1 MRDKYLT
8 NISEKYKTNVSSEK
22 YETNISSEKYETN
35 ISSEKYKTQEHLCEL
50 VWVWEGE
57 REGGRREGVNI

>member
-1 MRDKYLT
+1 MQDKYLT
-8 NISEKYKTNVSSEK
+8 NISEKYKTNV
-22 YETNISSEKYETN
+22 SSEKYETN

-57 REGGRREGVNI
+57 REEGGREEGGRREGVNI

>member
-22 YETNISSEKYETN
+22 YETNISSEKY
-35 ISSEKYKTQEHLCEL
+35 KTQEHLCEL
-50 VWVWEGE
+50 VWVWEAGWE
-57 REGGRREGVNI
+57 EVGGRRDGGRR